1 MEEQILII
9 PRHLLHLMMV
19 RVYFETNQFEE
30 VPKTLYYILEF
41 IFRVVVQTATKASL
55 SILYQWSILRRFFN

>member
-9 PRHLLHLMMV
+9 PSHRLHLIMV
-19 RVYFETNQFEE
+19 RVYFETNQFEV

-55 SILYQWSILRRFFN
+55 SILYQWSIARRFFD

>member
-1 MEEQILII
+1 MEEQILTIQSH
-9 PRHLLHLMMV
+9 RLHLIMV

-55 SILYQWSILRRFFN
+55 SILYLWSIARRFFD